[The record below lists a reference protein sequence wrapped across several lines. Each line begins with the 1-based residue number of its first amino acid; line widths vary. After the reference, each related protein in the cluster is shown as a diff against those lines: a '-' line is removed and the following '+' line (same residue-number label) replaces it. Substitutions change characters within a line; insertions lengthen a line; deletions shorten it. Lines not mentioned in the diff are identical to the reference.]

1 MTPAPSL
8 PDRPADRRVEAA
20 AAPASEAGPCVARP
34 AGNVGSSGGTS
45 SVAGPCVAR
54 PALWEVGDPAA
65 RSGSTAEAGTPACT
79 ADRVAREDGLADAP
93 ARAGRETDDPPAQAA
108 AASPAADPAT
118 GSVVGPTGAP
128 ASGPAASGPAAGR
141 ATPPAGSQPSAT
153 PASRLPAMPLARL
166 VVGPQDAPALVL
178 LHGIGGSA
186 LSQADAVLHW
196 AARGYRVVAL
206 DARGHGLSP
215 RWEPE
220 ELGRAGEVLVQDLI
234 DVLEELAAGSHS
246 AGPRTGGMPAG
257 ACLLAPAGP
266 GAEPRA
272 AGRASADVVR
282 SMAGAVRGTTG
293 TMYNVADILR
303 RVATGRSRRGAAAA
317 DFVCHAAGLVRDA
330 AGVVHKAAGAVRGPD
345 APESA
350 GRVGRRHRARSRDEQ
365 VPFSRATS
373 TVLTTNK
380 YRSHGGGRDGA
391 RPVVVGH
398 SMGAATAMVAAARR
412 PDLVAGVVLEDP
424 ARYGTRSPAELLRRG
439 AGRERARER
448 VCADPVGAVSRALDT
463 PSTPA
468 VEALPGVWAD
478 QRTDPALLRTGVTA
492 PQVPWLEALAA
503 LRVPTLLL
511 SGDRPGSARVGA
523 QGLADADALGSPWL
537 RTVLVPG
544 AGHQIRRDAPQAFYD
559 AVDTWL
565 AGLR

>member
-1 MTPAPSL
+1 
-8 PDRPADRRVEAA
+8 
-20 AAPASEAGPCVARP
+20 
-34 AGNVGSSGGTS
+34 
-45 SVAGPCVAR
+45 
-54 PALWEVGDPAA
+54 
-65 RSGSTAEAGTPACT
+65 
-79 ADRVAREDGLADAP
+79 
-93 ARAGRETDDPPAQAA
+93 
-108 AASPAADPAT
+108 
-118 GSVVGPTGAP
+118 
-128 ASGPAASGPAAGR
+128 
-141 ATPPAGSQPSAT
+141 
-153 PASRLPAMPLARL
+153 MPLARL
-166 VVGPQDAPALVL
+166 VVGPQDAPVLVL

-220 ELGRAGEVLVQDLI
+220 ELERAGEVLVQDLI
-234 DVLEELAAGSHS
+234 DVLEELAAGSRS
-246 AGPRTGGMPAG
+246 AGSGAGGVPAG
-257 ACLLAPAGP
+257 ARLLAPAGP
-266 GAEPRA
+266 ETRPRA
-272 AGRASADVVR
+272 AGRTSADVVR

-293 TMYNVADILR
+293 AMYNVADILR

-345 APESA
+345 APEPA
-350 GRVGRRHRARSRDEQ
+350 GRVTRRRRARSRDEQ

-373 TVLTTNK
+373 TVLATNK
-380 YRSHGGGRDGA
+380 YRSHGGGRGGA

-448 VCADPVGAVSRALDT
+448 VCADPAGAVSRALDT

-523 QGLADADALGSPWL
+523 QGLAEVDALGSPWL

>member
-1 MTPAPSL
+1 
-8 PDRPADRRVEAA
+8 
-20 AAPASEAGPCVARP
+20 
-34 AGNVGSSGGTS
+34 
-45 SVAGPCVAR
+45 
-54 PALWEVGDPAA
+54 
-65 RSGSTAEAGTPACT
+65 
-79 ADRVAREDGLADAP
+79 
-93 ARAGRETDDPPAQAA
+93 
-108 AASPAADPAT
+108 
-118 GSVVGPTGAP
+118 
-128 ASGPAASGPAAGR
+128 
-141 ATPPAGSQPSAT
+141 
-153 PASRLPAMPLARL
+153 MPLARL

-220 ELGRAGEVLVQDLI
+220 ELERAGEVLVQDLI
-234 DVLEELAAGSHS
+234 DVLEELAAGSRS
-246 AGPRTGGMPAG
+246 AGPGAGGVPAG
-257 ACLLAPAGP
+257 ARLLAPAGP
-266 GAEPRA
+266 GARPRA
-272 AGRASADVVR
+272 AGRARADVVR

-293 TMYNVADILR
+293 AMYNAADILR

-317 DFVCHAAGLVRDA
+317 DFVCHAAGLVHDA

-350 GRVGRRHRARSRDEQ
+350 GRVARRHRARSRDEQ

-380 YRSHGGGRDGA
+380 YRSHGGGRGGA

-523 QGLADADALGSPWL
+523 QGLAEVDALGSPWL

>member
-1 MTPAPSL
+1 
-8 PDRPADRRVEAA
+8 
-20 AAPASEAGPCVARP
+20 
-34 AGNVGSSGGTS
+34 
-45 SVAGPCVAR
+45 
-54 PALWEVGDPAA
+54 
-65 RSGSTAEAGTPACT
+65 
-79 ADRVAREDGLADAP
+79 
-93 ARAGRETDDPPAQAA
+93 
-108 AASPAADPAT
+108 
-118 GSVVGPTGAP
+118 
-128 ASGPAASGPAAGR
+128 
-141 ATPPAGSQPSAT
+141 
-153 PASRLPAMPLARL
+153 MPLARL

-220 ELGRAGEVLVQDLI
+220 ELEQAGEVLVQDLI
-234 DVLEELAAGSHS
+234 DVLEELAARPRSDGSG
-246 AGPRTGGMPAG
+246 AGGVPAG
-257 ACLLAPAGP
+257 RRLPPAPAGP
-266 GAEPRA
+266 GARPRA
-272 AGRASADVVR
+272 AGRARADVVR

-293 TMYNVADILR
+293 AMYNAADILR

-317 DFVCHAAGLVRDA
+317 DFVCHAAGLVHDA

-350 GRVGRRHRARSRDEQ
+350 GRVARRHRARSHDEQ
-365 VPFSRATS
+365 VPFSRRTS
-373 TVLTTNK
+373 TVLAANK
-380 YRSHGGGRDGA
+380 YRSRGGGRDGA

-448 VCADPVGAVSRALDT
+448 VCADPAGAVSRALDT

-511 SGDRPGSARVGA
+511 SGDRAGSARVGA
-523 QGLADADALGSPWL
+523 RRLADADALGSPWL

-544 AGHQIRRDAPQAFYD
+544 AGHQIRRDAPQVFYD